1 MLPIPPSN
9 FLSMTRRHLTAA
21 VAVRPTLFN
30 ALFSEQSQ
38 QDLASLA
45 ALRYQEEDDRL
56 SEDEMIALVQD
67 CEVAVTGWGTPP
79 FSQNVVDACPNL
91 KLVAHSAGTIK
102 HLLPDPVWSRGIKV
116 VHAAAA
122 IAPAVA
128 EMTILLMLMCRR
140 DVHNISS
147 RMHAGEQW
155 PQPELGFEL
164 GGTRVGVIGAGHTGR
179 NVIKLLHGF
188 AADIVVYDPYLSLER
203 AAELKVTKAS
213 LEDLMSTC
221 PVITVQAP
229 TTPET
234 YHMISREHLAM
245 IQDGALFINTA
256 RSHAVD
262 ADALYEALKTNR
274 FQAALDVFDS
284 EPLTIDSRLRGLPNL
299 VLTPHLA
306 GKSEQART
314 RQGALIVEQLQLYA
328 AGKPLTQEVTRAML
342 ATMA

>member
-1 MLPIPPSN
+1 MLAVPPSN
-9 FLSMTRRHLTAA
+9 PLSMTRHQLTAA

-45 ALRYQEEDDRL
+45 ALRYQEEDGRL
-56 SEDEMIALVQD
+56 SEDEMIALVRD

-102 HLLPDPVWSRGIKV
+102 NLLPDPVWNRGIKV

-128 EMTILLMLMCRR
+128 EMTVLLMLMCRR
-140 DVHNISS
+140 DVHNINR

-155 PQPELGFEL
+155 PQLELGFEL

-188 AADIVVYDPYLSLER
+188 AADIVVYDPYLSPER
-203 AAELKVTKAS
+203 ASELKVTKTS
-213 LEDLMSTC
+213 LEELMSTC
-221 PVITVQAP
+221 SIITVQAP

-234 YHMISREHLAM
+234 YHMLSREHLAM

-262 ADALYEALKTNR
+262 ADALYDALKTNR

-284 EPLTIDSRLRGLPNL
+284 EPLAVDSRLRGLPNL
-299 VLTPHLA
+299 VLTPHMA
-306 GKSEQART
+306 GKSEQARK

-328 AGKPLTQEVTRAML
+328 TGRPLTQEVTRDML
-342 ATMA
+342 TTMA

>member
-1 MLPIPPSN
+1 
-9 FLSMTRRHLTAA
+9 MTPRELTAA

-56 SEDEMIALVQD
+56 SEDEMIALVRD
-67 CEVAVTGWGTPP
+67 CEVAVTGWGTPA
-79 FSQNVVDACPNL
+79 FSQNVVNACPNL

-102 HLLPDPVWSRGIKV
+102 NLLPDAVWNRGIKV

-128 EMTILLMLMCRR
+128 EMTVLLMLMCRR
-140 DVHNISS
+140 DVHNINR

-155 PQPELGFEL
+155 PQSSELGFEL

-188 AADIVVYDPYLSLER
+188 SADIVVYDPYLAPER
-203 AAELKVTKAS
+203 ASELKVTKAS

-221 PVITVQAP
+221 PIITVQAP

-262 ADALYEALKTNR
+262 ADALYEALKANR

-284 EPLTIDSRLRGLPNL
+284 EPLAVDSRLRGLPNL
-299 VLTPHLA
+299 VLTPHMA
-306 GKSEQART
+306 GKSEQARQ
-314 RQGALIVEQLQLYA
+314 RQGALIVEQLRLYA
-328 AGKPLTQEVTRAML
+328 TGRPLTQEVTRDML
-342 ATMA
+342 NTMA

>member
-1 MLPIPPSN
+1 
-9 FLSMTRRHLTAA
+9 MTRPQLATA
-21 VAVRPTLFN
+21 VAVNPALFTT
-30 ALFSEQSQ
+30 LFSEQSRQ
-38 QDLASLA
+38 ELADLAT
-45 ALRYQEEDDRL
+45 LRYQEEDERL
-56 SEDEMIALVQD
+56 AEDELIALVQD
-67 CEVAVTGWGTPP
+67 CEVAITGWGTPP
-79 FSQNVVDACPNL
+79 FSQKVVDACPNL

-102 HLLPDPVWSRGIKV
+102 RLLPDPVWNKGIKV

-140 DVHNISS
+140 NVHNISH

-155 PQPELGFEL
+155 PQSAQLDFEL

-179 NVIKLLHGF
+179 NVIRLLHAF
-188 AADIVVYDPYLSLER
+188 SADIVVYDPYLSPEQAR
-203 AAELKVTKAS
+203 ALDVTKAT
-213 LEDLMSTC
+213 LEKLMSTC

-234 YHMISREHLAM
+234 YHMITGEHLAM

-284 EPLTIDSRLRGLPNL
+284 EPLAVDSRLRGLPNL

-306 GKSEQART
+306 GKSVQARE
-314 RQGALIVEQLQLYA
+314 RQGALIVEQLQRYA
-328 AGKPLTQEVTRAML
+328 AGLPLTQEVTRDML